1 MCLLLVNWSVS
12 IHSPYTT
19 QILNRPALLIIGA
32 LETKSG
38 VTLVLLV
45 VMNKNMEYELWTNG
59 RKDITDSRDAIA
71 SKQQAKN
78 GLQLQSFE
86 NSNHGQSRTIRDV
99 QRLSRTIKDC

>member
-38 VTLVLLV
+38 VTLVFLV
-45 VMNKNMEYELWTNG
+45 VMNKNMEYELWMNG
-59 RKDITDSRDAIA
+59 RKEGR
-71 SKQQAKN
+71 
-78 GLQLQSFE
+78 
-86 NSNHGQSRTIRDV
+86 
-99 QRLSRTIKDC
+99 KDGHNRF